1 MTAVLTDSGHPAA
14 GGISGRPARAVAD
27 HEEVDTM
34 ADEPRNEDE
43 QITDDALQTDDELL
57 SPEEMALAEA
67 MEAEKADE
75 DAKAEEAAKSEA
87 AGEAGE
93 LPEVDDAPPQ
103 GEAPKA
109 EGDEP
114 HGKTAPVDAVI
125 AERRARQEAQRAATE
140 AAQEAAYWRGVAEGR
155 SQQPGQQ
162 QPAPADPLV
171 ELKAARKALAQ
182 KFDNGELTATEWEE
196 QREVI
201 DDRLWQLRSQQATPD
216 LNEITGRV
224 KVDTHLETLP
234 ERFPVLNEI
243 SSAQAQ
249 ALVPLAYER
258 AQAAG
263 QPIGS
268 GHAGT
273 MQLREMVAKLATEFY
288 GKPATGTQPKTPTG
302 LSEAAK
308 ARAAKLDVAGNQPP
322 NVHQLGTGADGQ
334 MSESDLET
342 KLASFETEDEVI
354 EYLESVPGLA
364 KKVTGMT

>member
-1 MTAVLTDSGHPAA
+1 
-14 GGISGRPARAVAD
+14 
-27 HEEVDTM
+27 M
-34 ADEPRNEDE
+34 ADQPKDENE
-43 QITDDALQTDDELL
+43 QITDDDDLQTDDELL

-87 AGEAGE
+87 AGEAEGE
-93 LPEVDDAPPQ
+93 LPRVDDAPPE

-109 EGDEP
+109 EGEKP
-114 HGKTAPVDAVI
+114 PGKTAPVDAVI
-125 AERRARQEAQRAATE
+125 AERRARQEAQLAATE

-155 SQQPGQQ
+155 TQPGQQ

-182 KFDNGELTATEWEE
+182 KFDAGELTATEWEE

-201 DDRLWQLRSQQATPD
+201 DDRLWQLRTQQATPD

-224 KVDTHLETLP
+224 KVDTHLESLP

-263 QPIGS
+263 TPIGD

-273 MQLREMVAKLATEFY
+273 MQLREMVATLATEFY
-288 GKPATGTQPKTPTG
+288 GKPATDTQPKTPTG

-308 ARAAKLDVAGNQPP
+308 ARAAKLGVAGNQPP

-334 MSESDLET
+334 QSEGDLAA
-342 KLASFETEDEVI
+342 KLDSFETEDEVI

-364 KKVTGMT
+364 KKITGMT